1 MTSAD
6 DLIRLVESLRAPY
19 GYERSAKFAPGVLYD
34 ERCLLSM
41 HRRALGPE
49 PARALAA
56 MAAALQAP
64 KRLAVAI
71 RDALPGAEVVHFG
84 HEAGDGAVVRKL
96 YFEYVS
102 RARAAM
108 AKGEPALVHLA
119 YKWRPGA
126 GEPVVARYV
135 WRPCETA
142 TQAKSRIEARLPQAQ
157 APRARAAALA
167 LVARCADLAD
177 KRGLN
182 MLDVEE
188 PGSPRASLDMNVYD
202 ANLTLGAVEDIAASA
217 GEAFAIAPER
227 LAATLG
233 PFRDAALGHLATGL
247 DRRGRE
253 FVTLYFGVEARAA

>member
-1 MTSAD
+1 
-6 DLIRLVESLRAPY
+6 
-19 GYERSAKFAPGVLYD
+19 
-34 ERCLLSM
+34 M
-41 HRRALGPE
+41 HRGALGPE
-49 PARALAA
+49 PSRTLTA
-56 MAAALQAP
+56 MAASMQAP
-64 KRLAVAI
+64 NLLAAAI
-71 RDALPGAEVVHFG
+71 REALPGAEVVHFG
-84 HEAGDGAVVRKL
+84 HEAGEGTLVRKL

-126 GEPVVARYV
+126 SDAVVARYV

-142 TQAKSRIEARLPQAQ
+142 ARAKSRIEARLPQA
-157 APRARAAALA
+157 PRGRAAALA
-167 LVARCADLAD
+167 LLARCADLAD

-202 ANLTLGAVEDIAASA
+202 AGLTLAAVEDIAAGA
-217 GEAFAIAPER
+217 GEAFAVAPER
-227 LAATLG
+227 LAATFG

-247 DRRGRE
+247 DRHGRE
-253 FVTLYFGVEARAA
+253 FVTFYFGVEARAA